1 MASPKHDST
10 NVRTLADWGKFYGDG
25 DNMLP
30 VIELMNAQNSILEDM
45 AWREANGYDGHT
57 TTIRNGLPKVY
68 WRRLYKGTPPS
79 KSLVSKIKDPMG
91 MLEARSIIDVKMM
104 ELHQKDS
111 RAYREGESRAFME
124 AMRQELATA
133 IFYGNIGDFPDR
145 IHGLDPRYAYKNAP
159 QVVDAGG
166 TGANCTSIFG
176 VVWGENEVCGIFP
189 KGSKAGLTHKPLPEF
204 DALDDDG
211 NAFRA
216 IGDIYNWDVGLTVRD
231 WRCVTRI
238 CNIDASKLGKAKG
251 EAGYIDLHRLTI
263 QAKNLIPTEKRT
275 RLVWYCNQAILTALE
290 MQASDAGN
298 VQLQYGELFESDS
311 IPHLHGSPIRQND
324 AILVT
329 ETALSSAP

>member
-1 MASPKHDST
+1 MAETSLNAK
-10 NVRTLADWGKFYGDG
+10 NVRTLAEWQSFYSDQGKP
-25 DNMLP
+25 NTI
-30 VIELMNAQNSILEDM
+30 IELIDCQNTLLEDIV
-45 AWREANGYDGHT
+45 WREANGYDGHT

-79 KSLVSKIKDPMG
+79 KSMVSRIKDPMG
-91 MLEARSIIDVKMM
+91 MLEARSVIDVKML
-104 ELHQKDS
+104 ELHRSQS
-111 RAYREGESRAFME
+111 RAYRESEARSFME

-159 QVVDAGG
+159 QVLDAGG
-166 TGANCTSIFG
+166 AGANCTSIFG
-176 VVWGENEVCGIFP
+176 IVWGENEVCGIFP
-189 KGSKAGLTHKPLPEF
+189 KDSQAGLKHKPLPEF

-216 IGDIYNWDVGLTVRD
+216 VGDLFNWDVGLTVRD

-238 CNIDASKLGKAKG
+238 CNIDATKLDKAKG

-263 QAKNLIPTEKRT
+263 QAKNLVPAEKRA
-275 RLVWYCNQAILTALE
+275 RLIWYCNQSVMSALE
-290 MQASDAGN
+290 VQASDLGN
-298 VQLQYGELFESDS
+298 VQLQYGELFGSKS

-324 AILVT
+324 AILDT
-329 ETALSSAP
+329 EAALTLAP